1 MMAQYAFSIRRTIKE
16 VSNGFF
22 KRTVP
27 GWVYAEPA
35 NSRSLTA
42 KVSFR
47 LGGRISLYYS
57 PVSCQDHFWQL
68 TNDQEEE
75 KRVLFANQRQMA
87 RGKRKVALDA
97 LFENLLQ

>member
-1 MMAQYAFSIRRTIKE
+1 MVFSREPFLYGYMQNQPIRAA
-16 VSNGFF
+16 SPPN
-22 KRTVP
+22 
-27 GWVYAEPA
+27 
-35 NSRSLTA
+35 
-42 KVSFR
+42 VSFR

-57 PVSCQDHFWQL
+57 PVSCQDHCWQL

>member
-1 MMAQYAFSIRRTIKE
+1 
-16 VSNGFF
+16 
-22 KRTVP
+22 
-27 GWVYAEPA
+27 
-35 NSRSLTA
+35 
-42 KVSFR
+42 
-47 LGGRISLYYS
+47 
-57 PVSCQDHFWQL
+57 VSCQDHFWQL